1 MYYRRISAG
10 MGGYMKRSIVQ
21 NYLLEVST
29 LLRGRERSSIRSW
42 RTAQRPFVFKTYPHS
57 KAHLIKNQFISDA
70 TLLSLRGE
78 ELIDSV
84 QGKLKKILDGFEDE
98 ETKQKIEGIMLPDE
112 ELAVILGGISNPT
125 YPRLSGVVDRLMFYN
140 KQLIAA
146 EKEVKRRQS
155 EIAKTVMT
163 EGLESPIEK
172 NKLKRAASP
181 LPSSPEK
188 VARIEEV
195 QAYRKK
201 RSPPLHLGM
210 KKKSRH

>member
-1 MYYRRISAG
+1 MN
-10 MGGYMKRSIVQ
+10 GGYMKRSIVQ

-29 LLRGRERSSIRSW
+29 LVRGRERSSIRSW
-42 RTAQRPFVFKTYPHS
+42 RIAQRPFVLKTHPHS
-57 KAHLIKNQFISDA
+57 KAHLTKHQFISDA

-84 QGKLKKILDGFEDE
+84 QGKLKRILDSFEDE
-98 ETKQKIEGIMLPDE
+98 ETKQKIESIMLPDE
-112 ELAVILGGISNPT
+112 ELAVILGGITNTT

-140 KQLIAA
+140 KQLVAA
-146 EKEVKRRQS
+146 EKELKRRQS

-163 EGLESPIEK
+163 QDLESPIEK
-172 NKLKRAASP
+172 IKKRPTSP
-181 LPSSPEK
+181 LPSDPEK
-188 VARIEEV
+188 AARIQEV

-201 RSPPLHLGM
+201 RPPPLHIGM